1 MSKSSIFC
9 FFMMYQR
16 LLKESFIPCVTGYI
30 IWNKKDRSKVHCIQ
44 VGLVISIYKITIT
57 VYIHIL
63 FLILPICRVR
73 MYYFIE
79 CSFYISNLKSIYV
92 FFMKFSLYF
101 LACRVFYDQ
110 RQICYTTGDGIYN
123 YWLAIESSYN
133 TQCSKANLWSM
144 SLRFDH
150 LDERE
155 LLDAS

>member
-16 LLKESFIPCVTGYI
+16 LLKEMCVTGYI
-30 IWNKKDRSKVHCIQ
+30 ILNKTDRSKAHCIQ
-44 VGLVISIYKITIT
+44 VGLEISIYKITIS
-57 VYIHIL
+57 VYIHGIL
-63 FLILPICRVR
+63 FLILPIWRIF
-73 MYYFIE
+73 MYYFME
-79 CSFYISNLKSIYV
+79 CSFIFPIWRVFMY

-101 LACRVFYDQ
+101 LICRVFYDQ

-133 TQCSKANLWSM
+133 IQCSKANLWSM

>member
-1 MSKSSIFC
+1 MKLRSKSSIFC

-16 LLKESFIPCVTGYI
+16 LLKESFIPCVTGYTI
-30 IWNKKDRSKVHCIQ
+30 LNKKDRSKVHCIQ

-92 FFMKFSLYF
+92 FFHEILFIFSCLQSILRPKTNLLHYRRWH
-101 LACRVFYDQ
+101 LQLLTSNRKHLHHTMQQSKLV
-110 RQICYTTGDGIYN
+110 IY
-123 YWLAIESSYN
+123 
-133 TQCSKANLWSM
+133 
-144 SLRFDH
+144 
-150 LDERE
+150 E
-155 LLDAS
+155 LEI